1 MECELKQMFADEIH
15 SDPWFN
21 RFFCYRFRCDRF
33 PRKTLIKLNNWN
45 FLNRYRQTEKLRKQN
60 KNGANSFVGIVL
72 VSVCFIRVHKFVD
85 LIQPGLLCW
94 TLLDS
99 VGLC

>member
-1 MECELKQMFADEIH
+1 MVVYMLAVVAFGLFGC
-15 SDPWFN
+15 
-21 RFFCYRFRCDRF
+21 CY
-33 PRKTLIKLNNWN
+33 T
-45 FLNRYRQTEKLRKQN
+45 
-60 KNGANSFVGIVL
+60 FVGIVL
-72 VSVCFIRVHKFVD
+72 VFVCFIRVHKFVD